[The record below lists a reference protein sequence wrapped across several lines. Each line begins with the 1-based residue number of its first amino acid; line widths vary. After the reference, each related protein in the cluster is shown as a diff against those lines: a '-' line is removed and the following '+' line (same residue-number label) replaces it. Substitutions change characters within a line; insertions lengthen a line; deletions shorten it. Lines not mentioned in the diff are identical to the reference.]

1 MDSGSGDGDCGSTL
15 KRGAEML
22 QKLAQNHLTCTAL
35 LFDAISFIAEEE
47 MGGSAGAMYSILF
60 ATAAR

>member
-1 MDSGSGDGDCGSTL
+1 
-15 KRGAEML
+15 ML